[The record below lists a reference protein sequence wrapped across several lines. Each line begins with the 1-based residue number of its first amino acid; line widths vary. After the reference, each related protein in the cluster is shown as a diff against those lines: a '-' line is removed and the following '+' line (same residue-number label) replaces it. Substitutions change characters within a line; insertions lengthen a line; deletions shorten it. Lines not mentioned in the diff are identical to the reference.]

1 MDASLSSVQDDNL
14 RGMAV
19 SSISL
24 VTFAIGA
31 NVVFL
36 RMYVRIKRRITGWDD
51 YTICVASVTIPFNI
65 TPKYDRP
72 CSLVTGTVSFGH
84 RR

>member
-36 RMYVRIKRRITGWDD
+36 RMYVRIKRHITGWDD
-51 YTICVASVTIPFNI
+51 YTICVASVTVPSDL

-72 CSLVTGTVSFGH
+72 RSLVTGTISFGH
-84 RR
+84 GR

>member
-1 MDASLSSVQDDNL
+1 MEASLSSVQDISL

-24 VTFAIGA
+24 ITFAIGA

-36 RMYVRIKRRITGWDD
+36 RMYIRIKRHITGWDD
-51 YTICVASVTIPFNI
+51 YTICVALVNPPHNL
-65 TPKYDRP
+65 TP
-72 CSLVTGTVSFGH
+72 
-84 RR
+84 